1 MSAPACARVRAPVCA
16 AVRSLVSAPVNV
28 PVQEKDES
36 QEEKGKLFLLV
47 DGEW

>member
-1 MSAPACARVRAPVCA
+1 MRAPV
-16 AVRSLVSAPVNV
+16 RDPVNV